1 MIGGGNRVFEV
12 SDNSVNMTLALPQE
26 KVLDIQNKCIQLIAS
41 PKATIMKLTKI
52 IRNSRSLFRQCFVV
66 EFSVG
71 EIGNSN
77 PLETRQYDSSLL
89 LRKNGGNVESRT
101 AISNQGNIRLSVSQS
116 NSSYQRVLTKQ
127 SEWKPR
133 NYKES
138 DNCNLNPKI
147 FFLDFES

>member
-71 EIGNSN
+71 DGNSN
-77 PLETRQYDSSLL
+77 KSRQ
-89 LRKNGGNVESRT
+89 
-101 AISNQGNIRLSVSQS
+101 
-116 NSSYQRVLTKQ
+116 
-127 SEWKPR
+127 
-133 NYKES
+133 
-138 DNCNLNPKI
+138 
-147 FFLDFES
+147 